1 MAKFSTGLR
10 NEMLAGQSLKDTLDG
25 GMIQI
30 YSGTEPA
37 TADDGIGSATPI
49 LTLTVDGTGGGLHFS
64 AAAVN
69 GTLSKDASEI
79 WKGEIQTTDSAAWF
93 RFVAPGD
100 TGAASTTEA
109 RIQGSIGVAGTDM
122 LMANTTLTETEEFT
136 LNYYTV
142 VLPTL

>member
-10 NEMLAGQSLKDTLDG
+10 NEMLAGQSLKDALDG
-25 GMIQI
+25 GLLHI

-37 TADDGIGSATPI
+37 TADDGVGSATPI
-49 LTLTVDGTGGGLHFS
+49 LTLSVDGTGGGLHF
-64 AAAVN
+64 AATATD
-69 GTLSKDASEI
+69 GALPKDSSEV
-79 WKGEIQTTDSAAWF
+79 WKGEIQTTDSVSWF

-122 LMANTTLTETEEFT
+122 LMANTTLTATEEFT